1 MSVAQRSLI
10 AVVALMCVSACV
22 KHDQPS
28 QDTTKLGPAA
38 APPAPVAPAVTLAN
52 FAGKWQMSATP
63 EAGKD
68 TTTVKYTLTATAD
81 TSGWMIE
88 FPSGVKAP
96 LQVALVGDSVSVK
109 TGEFASQRRKNVKVW
124 NDGWVRLQGGKLV
137 GEGTAH
143 YVGAGADS
151 LLKQRIEGTKM
162 P

>member
-1 MSVAQRSLI
+1 MSVVRGSVIPLAAL
-10 AVVALMCVSACV
+10 VCVAACV
-22 KHDQPS
+22 KHEQGA
-28 QDTTKLGPAA
+28 QDTAKVGPAA
-38 APPAPVAPAVTLAN
+38 PPPPATTLAD
-52 FAGKWQMSATP
+52 FAGKWQMAATP

-68 TTTVKYTLTATAD
+68 TTTVKYALTATAD

-96 LQVALVGDSVSVK
+96 LQVKLSGDSVMVT

>member
-1 MSVAQRSLI
+1 MSTAQRSLLALV
-10 AVVALMCVSACV
+10 AVLVSACV
-22 KHDQPS
+22 KHEQA

-38 APPAPVAPAVTLAN
+38 APPSPSPSTPAVTLAA
-52 FAGKWQMSATP
+52 FAGKWQMAATP

-81 TSGWMIE
+81 TSGWVIE

-151 LLKQRIEGTKM
+151 VLKQRIEGTKM